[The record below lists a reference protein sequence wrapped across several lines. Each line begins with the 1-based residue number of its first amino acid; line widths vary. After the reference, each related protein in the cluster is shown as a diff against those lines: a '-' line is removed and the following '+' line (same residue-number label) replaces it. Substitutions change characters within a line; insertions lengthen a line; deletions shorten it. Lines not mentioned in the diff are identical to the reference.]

1 MTEALVKGITIGL
14 LLSIAVGPVL
24 FAVIKH
30 SVNNGYRGGF
40 AFAIGVSLSD
50 ISLVLLANLFTELF
64 LALRVYE
71 KAIGIGGSVLLICIG
86 IYFLIFKKIHA
97 DDAGKLI
104 LKQRGKDILAIS
116 LSGFFMNLMNPGV
129 ILFWLTIGTSL
140 ITYSAPQR
148 LLIYGVALGTVLTF
162 DFLKVLLAGRIR
174 EKLNLRTVQLLNRV
188 SGIIYIVFGVVLMVG
203 LFYYVGKR

>member
-1 MTEALVKGITIGL
+1 MTEALLKGITIGL

-71 KAIGIGGSVLLICIG
+71 KAIGIGGSILLICIG
-86 IYFLIFKKIHA
+86 LYFLLFKKIHA

-104 LKQRGKDILAIS
+104 LKQRGKDLLAIS
-116 LSGFFMNLMNPGV
+116 LSGFFMNIMNPGV

-148 LLIYGVALGTVLTF
+148 LLIYGVALGTVLTA

-174 EKLNLRTVQLLNRV
+174 EKLNLRTVQLLNRI

-203 LFYYVGKR
+203 LFYYVGKQ

>member
-71 KAIGIGGSVLLICIG
+71 KAIGIGGSMLLICIG
-86 IYFLIFKKIHA
+86 VYFLIFKKIHA
-97 DDAGKLI
+97 DDAGKLV
-104 LKQRGKDILAIS
+104 LKQRGKDLLAIS

-174 EKLNLRTVQLLNRV
+174 EKLNLRTVQLLNRI
-188 SGIIYIVFGVVLMVG
+188 SGIIYIVFGVVLMAG

>member
-1 MTEALVKGITIGL
+1 MTEALLKGITIGL

-71 KAIGIGGSVLLICIG
+71 KAIGIGGSILLICIG
-86 IYFLIFKKIHA
+86 LYFLVFKKIHA

-104 LKQRGKDILAIS
+104 LKQRGKDLLAIS

-129 ILFWLTIGTSL
+129 ILFLLTICTYL

-148 LLIYGVALGTVLTF
+148 FLIYGVALGTVLTA

-174 EKLNLRTVQLLNRV
+174 EKLNLRTVQLLNRI
-188 SGIIYIVFGVVLMVG
+188 SGIIYIVFGVVLMAG
-203 LFYYVGKR
+203 LFYYVGKQ

>member
-174 EKLNLRTVQLLNRV
+174 EKLNLRTVQLLNRI

>member
-64 LALRVYE
+64 LALRMYE

-86 IYFLIFKKIHA
+86 IYFLIFKKKHA

-174 EKLNLRTVQLLNRV
+174 EKLNLRTVQLLNRI
-188 SGIIYIVFGVVLMVG
+188 SGIIYIVLVS
-203 LFYYVGKR
+203 

>member
-86 IYFLIFKKIHA
+86 IYFLVFKKIHA

-174 EKLNLRTVQLLNRV
+174 EKLNLRTVQLLNRI

>member
-71 KAIGIGGSVLLICIG
+71 KAIGIVGSVLLICIG

-97 DDAGKLI
+97 DDAGKLV

-174 EKLNLRTVQLLNRV
+174 EKLNLRTVQLLNRI
-188 SGIIYIVFGVVLMVG
+188 SGIIYIVFGVVLMAG

>member
-1 MTEALVKGITIGL
+1 MTEALLKGITIGL

-71 KAIGIGGSVLLICIG
+71 KAIGIGGSILLICIG
-86 IYFLIFKKIHA
+86 LYFLVFKKIHA

-104 LKQRGKDILAIS
+104 LKQRGKDLLAIS

-148 LLIYGVALGTVLTF
+148 LLIYSVALGTVLTA

-188 SGIIYIVFGVVLMVG
+188 SGIIYIVFGVVLMAG
-203 LFYYVGKR
+203 LFYYVGKQ

>member
-64 LALRVYE
+64 LALRMYE
-71 KAIGIGGSVLLICIG
+71 KAIGIGGSVLLICVG

-97 DDAGKLI
+97 DDAGKLV
-104 LKQRGKDILAIS
+104 LKQRGKDLLAIS

-174 EKLNLRTVQLLNRV
+174 EKLNLRTVQLLNRI

>member
-1 MTEALVKGITIGL
+1 MAEALLKGITIGL

-71 KAIGIGGSVLLICIG
+71 KAIGIGGSILLICIG
-86 IYFLIFKKIHA
+86 LYFLLFKKIHA

-104 LKQRGKDILAIS
+104 LKQRGKDLLAIS
-116 LSGFFMNLMNPGV
+116 LSGFFMNIMNPGV

-148 LLIYGVALGTVLTF
+148 LLIYGVALGTVLTA

-174 EKLNLRTVQLLNRV
+174 EKLNLRTVQLLNRI
-188 SGIIYIVFGVVLMVG
+188 SGIIYIVFGVVLMAG
-203 LFYYVGKR
+203 LFYYVGKQ

>member
-1 MTEALVKGITIGL
+1 MTEALLKGITIGL

-71 KAIGIGGSVLLICIG
+71 KAIGIGGSILLICIG
-86 IYFLIFKKIHA
+86 LYFLVFKKIHA

-104 LKQRGKDILAIS
+104 LKQRGKDLLAIS

-148 LLIYGVALGTVLTF
+148 LLIYGVALGTVLTA

-174 EKLNLRTVQLLNRV
+174 EKLNLRTVQLLNRI

-203 LFYYVGKR
+203 LFYYVGKQ

>member
-1 MTEALVKGITIGL
+1 MTEALLKGITIGL

-71 KAIGIGGSVLLICIG
+71 KAIGIGGSLLLICIG
-86 IYFLIFKKIHA
+86 FYFLVFKKIHA

-104 LKQRGKDILAIS
+104 LKQRGKDLLAIS
-116 LSGFFMNLMNPGV
+116 LSGFFMNIMNPGV

-140 ITYSAPQR
+140 ITYTAAQR
-148 LLIYGVALGTVLTF
+148 LLIYGVALGTVLTA
-162 DFLKVLLAGRIR
+162 DFIKVLLAGRIR
-174 EKLNLRTVQLLNRV
+174 EKLNLRTVQLLNRI
-188 SGIIYIVFGVVLMVG
+188 SGVIYIVFGVVLIAG
-203 LFYYVGKR
+203 LFYYVGKQ

>member
-86 IYFLIFKKIHA
+86 IYFLVFKKIHA

-148 LLIYGVALGTVLTF
+148 LLIYSVALGTVLTF

-174 EKLNLRTVQLLNRV
+174 EKLNLRTVQLLNRI

-203 LFYYVGKR
+203 LLYYVGKR

>member
-86 IYFLIFKKIHA
+86 IYFLVFKKIHT

-174 EKLNLRTVQLLNRV
+174 EKLNLRTVQLLNRI
-188 SGIIYIVFGVVLMVG
+188 SGIIYIVFGVVLMAG

>member
-97 DDAGKLI
+97 DDAGKLV

-174 EKLNLRTVQLLNRV
+174 EKLNLRTVQLLNRI
-188 SGIIYIVFGVVLMVG
+188 SGIIYIVFGVVLMAG

>member
-86 IYFLIFKKIHA
+86 IYFLVFKKIHA

-174 EKLNLRTVQLLNRV
+174 EKLNLRTVQLLNRI
-188 SGIIYIVFGVVLMVG
+188 SGIIYIVFGVVLMAG

>member
-86 IYFLIFKKIHA
+86 VYFLIFKKIHA
-97 DDAGKLI
+97 DDTGKLI
-104 LKQRGKDILAIS
+104 LKQRGKDLLAIS

-148 LLIYGVALGTVLTF
+148 FLIYGVALGTVLTF

-174 EKLNLRTVQLLNRV
+174 EKLNLRTVQLLNRI
-188 SGIIYIVFGVVLMVG
+188 SGIIYIIFGVVLMAG
-203 LFYYVGKR
+203 LFYYVGKQ

>member
-1 MTEALVKGITIGL
+1 MTEALLKGITIGL

-71 KAIGIGGSVLLICIG
+71 KAIGIGGSILLICIG
-86 IYFLIFKKIHA
+86 LYFLVFKKIHA

-104 LKQRGKDILAIS
+104 LKQRGKDLLAIS

-148 LLIYGVALGTVLTF
+148 FLIYGVALGTVLTA

-174 EKLNLRTVQLLNRV
+174 EKLNLRTVQLLNRI
-188 SGIIYIVFGVVLMVG
+188 SGIIYIVFGVVLMAG
-203 LFYYVGKR
+203 LFYYVGKQ

>member
-30 SVNNGYRGGF
+30 SINNGYRGGF

-188 SGIIYIVFGVVLMVG
+188 SGIIYIVFGVVLMAG

>member
-30 SVNNGYRGGF
+30 SINNGYRGGF

-97 DDAGKLI
+97 DDAGKLV
-104 LKQRGKDILAIS
+104 LKQRGKDLLAIS

-162 DFLKVLLAGRIR
+162 DFLKVLLVGRIR

-188 SGIIYIVFGVVLMVG
+188 SGIIYIVFGVVLMAG

>member
-86 IYFLIFKKIHA
+86 VYFLIFKKIHA

-104 LKQRGKDILAIS
+104 LKQRGKDLLAIS

-140 ITYSAPQR
+140 ITYSASQR

-188 SGIIYIVFGVVLMVG
+188 SGIIYIVFGVVLMAG
-203 LFYYVGKR
+203 PFYYVGKR

>member
-86 IYFLIFKKIHA
+86 IYFLVFKKIHA

-174 EKLNLRTVQLLNRV
+174 EKLNLRTVQLLNRI

-203 LFYYVGKR
+203 LLYYVGKR

>member
-64 LALRVYE
+64 LTLRVYE

-86 IYFLIFKKIHA
+86 IYFLVFKKIHA

-174 EKLNLRTVQLLNRV
+174 EKLNLRTVQLLNRI

>member
-1 MTEALVKGITIGL
+1 MTEALLKGITIGL

-71 KAIGIGGSVLLICIG
+71 KAIGIGGSILLICIG
-86 IYFLIFKKIHA
+86 LYFLVFKKIHA

-104 LKQRGKDILAIS
+104 LKQRGKDLLAIS

-148 LLIYGVALGTVLTF
+148 LLIYGVALGTVLTA

-174 EKLNLRTVQLLNRV
+174 EKLNLRTVQLLNRI
-188 SGIIYIVFGVVLMVG
+188 SGIIYIVFGVVLMAG
-203 LFYYVGKR
+203 LFYYVGKQ

>member
-86 IYFLIFKKIHA
+86 IYFLVFKKIHA

-148 LLIYGVALGTVLTF
+148 LLIYSVALGTVLTF

-174 EKLNLRTVQLLNRV
+174 EKLNLRTVQLLNRI
-188 SGIIYIVFGVVLMVG
+188 SGIIYIVFGVVLMAG

>member
-1 MTEALVKGITIGL
+1 M
-14 LLSIAVGPVL
+14 
-24 FAVIKH
+24 
-30 SVNNGYRGGF
+30 
-40 AFAIGVSLSD
+40 
-50 ISLVLLANLFTELF
+50 
-64 LALRVYE
+64 YE
-71 KAIGIGGSVLLICIG
+71 KAIGIGGSVLLICVG

-116 LSGFFMNLMNPGV
+116 LSGFFMDLMNPGV

-174 EKLNLRTVQLLNRV
+174 ENLTLRTVQLLNRV

-203 LFYYVGKR
+203 PFYYVGKR